1 MLQVE
6 VPAGVGPGE
15 QFMAQIPGGGT
26 AVVTVPEG
34 CTAGTMISIQTEAAP
49 SAMAMARTPEQ
60 ELLQKAIM
68 QVGTW
73 KGHFRSPEA
82 AICCMLIKAVS
93 DGRQR
98 IDHVEAGGLR
108 LLLHS
113 VSMWGLR

>member
-26 AVVTVPEG
+26 AVVTVPDG
-34 CTAGTMISIQTEAAP
+34 CTAGTMISIQTVAAP
-49 SAMAMARTPEQ
+49 SQMAMARTPEQ

-68 QVGTW
+68 QTGTW

-82 AICCMLIKAVS
+82 AICCMLIK
-93 DGRQR
+93 DEG

-113 VSMWGLR
+113 VSMRGLR